1 MIHLN
6 IKTLQG
12 PKQNL
17 YFMNAITSSKT
28 TSSNLVSLSLS
39 SPSHPQYTTVTNVW
53 IVEELDILTP

>member
-6 IKTLQG
+6 IKTLRG

-17 YFMNAITSSKT
+17 HFMNAISSSKT

-39 SPSHPQYTTVTNVW
+39 SPSHPQYTTVKNVRV
-53 IVEELDILTP
+53 IEELVIPTP